1 MAFRARVSE
10 RAEAPPACAPESRAA
25 LAQEERTATDNTADV
40 TKARLNPRNLFDG
53 VVFVVFFL

>member
-1 MAFRARVSE
+1 
-10 RAEAPPACAPESRAA
+10 